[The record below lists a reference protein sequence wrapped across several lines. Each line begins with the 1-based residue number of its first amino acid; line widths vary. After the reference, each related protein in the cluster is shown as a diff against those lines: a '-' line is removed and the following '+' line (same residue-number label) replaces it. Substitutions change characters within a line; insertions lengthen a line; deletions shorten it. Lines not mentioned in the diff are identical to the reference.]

1 LIGLISEL
9 LIRFIFCALGH
20 INLINFLNSIN
31 HSPNQLKY
39 GIFGSLIYYLH
50 TYMAYRSTYQAAN
63 IAAPAIASHF
73 TRLLATAI
81 EQGETDLA
89 PEPSVNVIEAII
101 DVTFWASLR
110 REEGRSPKISLAY
123 LPPSVAG
130 QPLIF
135 EEPILLTP
143 YVLTKLAPAVER
155 SGIHLGVW
163 DDGDELYVW
172 GTTRSIPDCCFVL
185 EVIEPGLVVVK
196 HRRINGFGKFI
207 NVAVLK
213 GDDIKIIDEDSKSLP
228 DCPALLTSLLDYN
241 SPSGWN
247 DSVNILVQLSA
258 SMRAHGHG
266 GSLLVV
272 PSDNQAWRDSIIH
285 PITYP
290 VTPAFNEL
298 KLLMQQEPDDRHI
311 SLWQEDVNRAVESI
325 AGLTAVDGA
334 TIINDKLELL
344 AFGAKI
350 GLSSNGVPVSEMMV
364 TEPVI
369 GNEAMIIP
377 PSQNGGT
384 RHLSAAQF
392 VFDQRDAIALISS
405 QDGRFTIFSWSPCEG
420 IVHAHYVDA
429 LLL

>member
-1 LIGLISEL
+1 M
-9 LIRFIFCALGH
+9 
-20 INLINFLNSIN
+20 
-31 HSPNQLKY
+31 
-39 GIFGSLIYYLH
+39 
-50 TYMAYRSTYQAAN
+50 TYTSTYQAASA
-63 IAAPAIASHF
+63 AAPAIEGHF
-73 TRLLATAI
+73 ARLLAAAV
-81 EQGETDLA
+81 QMGEKDLA
-89 PEPSVNVIEAII
+89 PEPPLRVIEAIM
-101 DVTFWASLR
+101 DVAFWASLR

-123 LPPSVAG
+123 LPPLLAG
-130 QPLIF
+130 QPLVF
-135 EEPILLTP
+135 EERLLLTP
-143 YVLTKLAPAVER
+143 HLLTKLAPAVER
-155 SGIHLGVW
+155 SGIHLGIW
-163 DDGDELYVW
+163 DEGGELYVW

-185 EVIEPGLVVVK
+185 EVVEPGLLVVK
-196 HRRINGFGKFI
+196 HRRISGFGKFI

-213 GDDIKIIDEDSKSLP
+213 GDEIKIIDEHSKSLP

-247 DSVNILVQLSA
+247 DSVNVLVQLAA

-272 PSDNQAWRDSIIH
+272 PSHSEEWRDSIIH

-290 VTPAFNEL
+290 VLPAFDEL
-298 KLLMQQEPDDRHI
+298 KKLMQQEVYE
-311 SLWQEDVNRAVESI
+311 STMALWQEDVNRTVDSV

-350 GLSSNGVPVSEMMV
+350 GLSSNGVPVEQMLV
-364 TEPVI
+364 TEPVVGSAAI
-369 GNEAMIIP
+369 TIH

-392 VFDQRDAIALISS
+392 VFDQRDAIALVSS
-405 QDGRFTIFSWSPCEG
+405 QDGRFTVFSWSPCEG

>member
-1 LIGLISEL
+1 MS
-9 LIRFIFCALGH
+9 H
-20 INLINFLNSIN
+20 INLINFLNLIN
-31 HSPNQLKY
+31 HSLNQPICFILAAQLNC
-39 GIFGSLIYYLH
+39 SA
-50 TYMAYRSTYQAAN
+50 YMSYRSTYQAAS
-63 IAAPAIASHF
+63 IAAPAIESHF
-73 TRLLATAI
+73 TRLLATALL
-81 EQGETDLA
+81 QGGDNLA
-89 PEPSVNVIEAII
+89 PEPSLKVIEAAI
-101 DVTFWASLR
+101 DVAFWASLR

-123 LPPSVAG
+123 LPPILAG
-130 QPLIF
+130 QPLVF
-135 EEPILLTP
+135 EEQILLTP

-155 SGIHLGVW
+155 SGIHLGIW
-163 DDGDELYVW
+163 DEDGELYVW
-172 GTTRSIPDCCFVL
+172 GTTRAIPDCCFVL
-185 EVIEPGLVVVK
+185 EVIEPGLLVVK

-213 GDDIKIIDEDSKSLP
+213 GDEIKIIDEQSKSLP
-228 DCPALLTSLLDYN
+228 DCPAMLTSLLDFN
-241 SPSGWN
+241 SPAGWN
-247 DSVNILVQLSA
+247 DSVNVLVQLAA

-272 PSDNQAWRDSIIH
+272 PSGSEAWRDSIIH

-290 VTPAFNEL
+290 VTPAFDEL
-298 KLLMQQEPDDRHI
+298 KLLMEQEVNERSV
-311 SLWQEDVNRAVESI
+311 SLWQEDVNRTVEGI

-334 TIINDKLELL
+334 TIINDRFELM

-350 GLSSNGVPVSEMMV
+350 GLSSNGFPVEEMMV

-369 GNEAMIIP
+369 GNNAIIIP

-392 VFDQRDAIALISS
+392 VYDQRDSIALVSS
-405 QDGRFTIFSWSPCEG
+405 QDGRFTIFAWSPCDG

>member
-1 LIGLISEL
+1 
-9 LIRFIFCALGH
+9 
-20 INLINFLNSIN
+20 
-31 HSPNQLKY
+31 
-39 GIFGSLIYYLH
+39 
-50 TYMAYRSTYQAAN
+50 MAYKPTYQAAA
-63 IAAPAIASHF
+63 IASPAIASHF
-73 TRLLATAI
+73 EKLLAAALL
-81 EQGETDLA
+81 QGGNNLA
-89 PEPSVNVIEAII
+89 PEPSAKVIESII

-123 LPPSVAG
+123 LPPLLAG

-135 EEPILLTP
+135 EERILLTP

-155 SGIHLGVW
+155 SGIHLGIW
-163 DDGDELYVW
+163 DEDGELYVW

-185 EVIEPGLVVVK
+185 EVIEPGLLVVK

-213 GDDIKIIDEDSKSLP
+213 GDEIKIIDEHSRSLP
-228 DCPALLTSLLDYN
+228 DCPDMLASLLDYN
-241 SPSGWN
+241 APSGWN
-247 DSVNILVQLSA
+247 DSINILVQLAA

-272 PSDNQAWRDSIIH
+272 PSGTDAWRDSIIH

-290 VTPAFNEL
+290 VTPAFDQL
-298 KLLMQQEPDDRHI
+298 KTLMLQEPEEHSI
-311 SLWQEDVNRAVESI
+311 GLWHEDINRTVETI

-334 TIINDKLELL
+334 TIITDKLELM

-350 GLSSNGVPVSEMMV
+350 GLSSNGLPVEAMMV

-369 GNEAMIIP
+369 GNTAITIH

-392 VFDQRDAIALISS
+392 IFDQRDAIALVSS